1 MVLYDSNKRPFS
13 LYDVFSLVGAAVYLV
28 LLPFFIYNTSAFA
41 LLSHVE
47 PYSGVRLT
55 DLKSLLVVVM
65 PIGFFYVYAVV
76 QRFTSLTDLTILWRL
91 FWVGPWLGLSG
102 IMGELE
108 IGAVLFIGSV
118 DVGIP
123 LLALFF
129 TPEGKGVFRRL
140 QAHQDQWT
148 TSVAQRLTYVEGLI
162 GFVAVFAVSASLA
175 ISSSHLY
182 AESFIAAVPGL
193 YFLFLMWCAKDD
205 RPGVPFHA
213 MAGRLLL
220 IASLMVAKNFGFNP
234 EVCTGFAVYTFM
246 GLFVHAYTYFW
257 EKFVKNGDWPYTRW
271 MVVGSLG
278 VMAVSAV
285 WVLFSPWFSDTCSQL
300 AGGIHQQDLI
310 IGAFAVLVGFLLVDV
325 VPKARIHVA
334 IISWLLPFSAIWFT
348 LETKMLCHLGVGSPL
363 HPSWVERGL
372 APLWGQSVWVDITFW
387 LATLFL
393 TAIATT
399 YTALVLLRN
408 LPTEGWKRLSWH
420 GIFLIL
426 LSAIWMILASSG
438 LPAPVE
444 ELASTGSIPP
454 LIPVD
459 PLTAVHI
466 HIRDLLIGIFLMG
479 AGPLLQKR
487 IPDSAGFASGFVFGA
502 WALSLVP
509 KIWLYVQ

>member
-1 MVLYDSNKRPFS
+1 MVLRDLNERPFS
-13 LYDVFSLVGAAVYLV
+13 LYDVFSLVGAAAYLL
-28 LLPFFIYNTSAFA
+28 LLPLFIYNPSAFA
-41 LLSHVE
+41 LLAHVDQ
-47 PYSGVRLT
+47 YSGVRLI

-65 PIGFFYVYAVV
+65 PIGLFYVYGVV
-76 QRFTSLTDLTILWRL
+76 RRFTSLTDLTILWRL
-91 FWVGPWLGLSG
+91 FWVGPWLLLSTL
-102 IMGELE
+102 IGELE
-108 IGAVLFIGSV
+108 IGAALFIGSV

-123 LLALFF
+123 LLAVLL
-129 TPEGKGVFRRL
+129 TPEGKGIFKRL
-140 QAHQDQWT
+140 QAHQDQWI
-148 TSVAQRLTYVEGLI
+148 TSVAQRLTYAEGLI
-162 GFVAVFAVSASLA
+162 GFLAVLVVTVNLTTSDSR
-175 ISSSHLY
+175 LY
-182 AESFIAAVPGL
+182 AESFIAAIPGL

-213 MAGRLLL
+213 MVGRALLICSLLL
-220 IASLMVAKNFGFNP
+220 AQDFGFNS
-234 EVCTGFAVYTFM
+234 EICTGFAVYAFM
-246 GLFVHAYTYFW
+246 GLFVHAYTYHW
-257 EKFVKNGDWPYTRW
+257 EKYVINRGWSHTRW
-271 MVVGSLG
+271 IVIGSLG

-310 IGAFAVLVGFLLVDV
+310 IGAFAVIVGFLLVDV
-325 VPKARIHVA
+325 APMARAHVA

-372 APLWGQSVWVDITFW
+372 APLWGQAVWVDITFW

-408 LPTEGWKRLSWH
+408 LPRQGWKRLSWH
-420 GIFLIL
+420 GTFIILI
-426 LSAIWMILASSG
+426 SAIWMILASSG
-438 LPAPVE
+438 LPAPVQA
-444 ELASTGSIPP
+444 LASGGSIPP

-459 PLTAVHI
+459 ALAAVHI

-479 AGPLLQKR
+479 AGPLLNKR
-487 IPDSAGFASGFVFGA
+487 ISESAGFAGGFIYGA
-502 WALSLVP
+502 WGLSLVP